1 MPESNSS
8 PDGAAPHR
16 RLSDALRRLAAQTA
30 AERCERVVKILG
42 EAARPTA
49 GLAAALRSVNP
60 SLGYAE
66 IVGDLVDAWRGLP
79 ECSGSALALGFTVAF
94 SERSRERES
103 AEIVWTGPASEIVAA
118 RQTSAVLFELVG
130 QATKDITLF
139 SFAAYNVAGLAV
151 ALQAATQRGVRV
163 RLILET
169 HADSGGKLSFDASA
183 ALRSLSDAAEF
194 YVWPADRRL
203 PGAVMHGKAL
213 LVDGRVAFIT
223 SANLTEYGIDRNLEL
238 GLVVRGGDVPR
249 ALREHVERLIE
260 QGELKRVS

>member
-1 MPESNSS
+1 M
-8 PDGAAPHR
+8 
-16 RLSDALRRLAAQTA
+16 SDALRRLAAETA

-42 EAARPTA
+42 EAAHPTA
-49 GLAAALRSVNP
+49 GLSAALCSVNS
-60 SLGYAE
+60 SLGYGE
-66 IVGDLVDAWRGLP
+66 IVGDLLKAWRSLP

-94 SERSRERES
+94 AERSRERES
-103 AEIVWTGPASEIVAA
+103 IEIVWTGPASEIIAA

-139 SFAAYNVAGLAV
+139 SFAAYHIAGLAS
-151 ALQAATQRGVRV
+151 ALQAATRRGVRV

-183 ALRSLSDAAEF
+183 ALRSLSDTAEF
-194 YVWPADRRL
+194 YIWPADRRL

-213 LVDGRVAFIT
+213 LVDGGVGFVT

-260 QGELKRVS
+260 EGELKRVS